1 MPISSEGFERL
12 VPLACAWAR
21 DQEQLILQRGVR
33 LTKGQLADAKHIGV
47 ALPDRVR
54 LMKVEQ
60 IPLPQE
66 PELRSAA
73 LKTGLLSPDTAGLT
87 VRYGIYIHASF
98 WGVRQLVAHELL
110 HVRQYEQLG
119 GFDAFLRRYLWECV
133 TLGYTQSPMEQE
145 ACAMAAMICP

>member
-1 MPISSEGFERL
+1 
-12 VPLACAWAR
+12 
-21 DQEQLILQRGVR
+21 
-33 LTKGQLADAKHIGV
+33 
-47 ALPDRVR
+47 
-54 LMKVEQ
+54 MKVEQ